1 VKVVYDVSVFG
12 SVHKHPRARTGVHRV
27 VDRVA
32 RGLHASGECD
42 LAFTVTES
50 IYAYLHAQEHLATHP
65 YLHDVP
71 ILRPRRGLKTV
82 RALGGLTDRAARASA
97 LPGRLLHRG
106 MFRAMRLAERALH
119 RPDVGPP
126 CGAEVFH
133 SPYAALPPQ
142 SVLSAPARFLTVYDL
157 IPVRYPHF
165 FDAGLV
171 RQMERVYRSLGAE
184 DWAFAISETTRADIC
199 EHRGVDPDRVFVTPL
214 AADPALF
221 HPDNEPARQA
231 EVRRRYGIPS
241 DSPYLLSLNT
251 LEPRKNMDR
260 AIGAFVRL
268 VEEERLPDLRFVLV
282 GAAGWKYENIFD
294 AVSRSGSVRDRIVMT
309 GYVAEDDLAPLY
321 SGALAFVYPSLYEGF
336 GLPPLEAMQCG
347 TPVITS
353 NTSSLPEVVG
363 DAGIMVD
370 PLDQDA
376 LCDALSRVHG
386 SAALR
391 RELSRRS
398 LARARQFSWERCI
411 DQTLA
416 AYRTALS

>member
-1 VKVVYDVSVFG
+1 
-12 SVHKHPRARTGVHRV
+12 
-27 VDRVA
+27 
-32 RGLHASGECD
+32 
-42 LAFTVTES
+42 
-50 IYAYLHAQEHLATHP
+50 
-65 YLHDVP
+65 
-71 ILRPRRGLKTV
+71 
-82 RALGGLTDRAARASA
+82 
-97 LPGRLLHRG
+97 
-106 MFRAMRLAERALH
+106 
-119 RPDVGPP
+119 
-126 CGAEVFH
+126 
-133 SPYAALPPQ
+133 
-142 SVLSAPARFLTVYDL
+142 
-157 IPVRYPHF
+157 
-165 FDAGLV
+165 
-171 RQMERVYRSLGAE
+171 
-184 DWAFAISETTRADIC
+184 
-199 EHRGVDPDRVFVTPL
+199 
-214 AADPALF
+214 
-221 HPDNEPARQA
+221 
-231 EVRRRYGIPS
+231 
-241 DSPYLLSLNT
+241 
-251 LEPRKNMDR
+251 
-260 AIGAFVRL
+260 
-268 VEEERLPDLRFVLV
+268 
-282 GAAGWKYENIFD
+282 
-294 AVSRSGSVRDRIVMT
+294 VRDRIVMT